1 MFFAD
6 LISRG
11 GPVLYLLF
19 LLTLIIFTVLVNK
32 YYFVFID
39 KKYWYTNKLENFHAL
54 YPPEK
59 IKLYNVEKTFLSE
72 FRRDS
77 MSGIKLLDGLIGMCP
92 MIGLLE
98 LFTE

>member
-1 MFFAD
+1 MFFTD
-6 LISRG
+6 LISKG

-39 KKYWYTNKLENFHAL
+39 KKYWYTKKLENFHAL

-59 IKLYNVEKTFLSE
+59 MKLYK
-72 FRRDS
+72 
-77 MSGIKLLDGLIGMCP
+77 IKKSNIVQ
-92 MIGLLE
+92 
-98 LFTE
+98 

>member
-32 YYFVFID
+32 YYFVFVD
-39 KKYWYTNKLENFHAL
+39 KNYWYKNKLDNFYAL
-54 YPPEK
+54 YPPER

-72 FRRDS
+72 Y
-77 MSGIKLLDGLIGMCP
+77 
-92 MIGLLE
+92 LLE
-98 LFTE
+98 